1 MKQPGGAKPK
11 KPGTPPSTT
20 ASLKSPEMTTT
31 TATITTT
38 AVTTTTQDA
47 AQPHGEQHLPAEADP
62 SPTSTIN
69 ALDQHHQQQQISQ
82 DDFLEQMIS
91 TLPSWAD
98 LSPFSHKLLSYP
110 PSLVGKP
117 DEVSP
122 DGLRYSYDDSDSAT
136 LASRLQ
142 HLHSAGGVGRTLGL
156 LELNTPELGLDNGC
170 GTAPER
176 CVDDCG
182 GEGLPLPLCLG
193 QESSSFSSRPTVE
206 RSAGDDIDASFKHN
220 MEDHGLH
227 NGFQTGR
234 SSANGNAQN
243 FQSYGGQNAG
253 ENQPS
258 SSPVKPKV
266 RARRGQATDPHSIA
280 ERLRRERI
288 AERMKALQELV
299 PNANKTDKASML
311 DEIIDY
317 VKFLQLQVKVLS
329 MSRLG
334 GATAVAP
341 LAADISSA
349 DQASGSSGRRS
360 NSNDSDQ
367 AARAPSAQ
375 DSNIGTLT
383 AAEHQVAKLM
393 QEDMGSAMQYLQG
406 KGLCLMPIS
415 LASAI
420 STATCHA
427 KNPQSN
433 NINNTS
439 KSSIARVPT
448 SPSTSM
454 QSSLGDNGCGGSG
467 SGGGG
472 GGVRGAS
479 SGELTR
485 KDPTTTSKF

>member
-11 KPGTPPSTT
+11 EPGTPPSTT
-20 ASLKSPEMTTT
+20 ASLKSPQMTTT

-38 AVTTTTQDA
+38 AVTTTVQEA
-47 AQPHGEQHLPAEADP
+47 AQPYGEQHLPPEAD
-62 SPTSTIN
+62 PTSTIN
-69 ALDQHHQQQQISQ
+69 ALDQHHQHQQISQ

-98 LSPFSHKLLSYP
+98 LSPSPFTHKLLSYP

-122 DGLRYSYDDSDSAT
+122 DGLRYSYDDSDCAT
-136 LASRLQ
+136 LPSRLQ
-142 HLHSAGGVGRTLGL
+142 HLHSAGGVGRPPLGL
-156 LELNTPELGLDNGC
+156 LQLNTPELGLDNGC
-170 GTAPER
+170 GTAPGR
-176 CVDDCG
+176 CIDDCG
-182 GEGLPLPLCLG
+182 GGGLPLPLCLG

-206 RSAGDDIDASFKHN
+206 RSARDDIDASFKH
-220 MEDHGLH
+220 
-227 NGFQTGR
+227 
-234 SSANGNAQN
+234 
-243 FQSYGGQNAG
+243 SYGGQNA
-253 ENQPS
+253 EANQPS
-258 SSPVKPKV
+258 SSPAKTKV

-317 VKFLQLQVKVLS
+317 VKFLQLQVLS

-334 GATAVAP
+334 GAAAVAP

-349 DQASGSSGRRS
+349 DQASGSLGRRS
-360 NSNDSDQ
+360 NGNDSDQ
-367 AARAPSAQ
+367 AATAPSAQ

-420 STATCHA
+420 STSTCHSM
-427 KNPQSN
+427 NPQSN
-433 NINNTS
+433 NINHTN
-439 KSSIARVPT
+439 KSSISRVPT

-454 QSSLGDNGCGGSG
+454 QSSLGDNSGGGSG
-467 SGGGG
+467 SSGGG
-472 GGVRGAS
+472 GGVRGPS